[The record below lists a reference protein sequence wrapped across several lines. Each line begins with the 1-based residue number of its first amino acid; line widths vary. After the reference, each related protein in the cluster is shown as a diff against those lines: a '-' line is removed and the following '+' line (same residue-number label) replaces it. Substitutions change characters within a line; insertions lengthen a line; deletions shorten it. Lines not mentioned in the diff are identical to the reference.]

1 MLTDFTLIDG
11 FEKIRGYLL
20 AREPELEQEALAR
33 SADATAWKRLA
44 VREYQEAL
52 QEIRTAI
59 SQAMNG
65 SRFARYHPNADVE
78 IVVQLREGR
87 LLPRI
92 VIRPGM
98 DLSLIKR

>member
-1 MLTDFTLIDG
+1 MKFLTAEQT
-11 FEKIRGYLL
+11 
-20 AREPELEQEALAR
+20 QEAMQNLFPN
-33 SADATAWKRLA
+33 DGTP
-44 VREYQEAL
+44 REYQEAL
-52 QEIRTAI
+52 QEIRSAI

-78 IVVQLREGR
+78 IVVQLRGGK